1 MNHTRHIEFILLW
14 LTDNSPLQ
22 IVVFVF
28 LLLNY
33 MLNVTGDLIIIVL
46 TLLESH
52 LKTPM
57 YISLHNFSFL
67 EISFTSSC
75 TPRFPITTVTREN
88 MISYIGCMSQLFFYI
103 FLGVTKFFLLG
114 ASPVTCCDLQ
124 AFALYIRHEQHNLS
138 SAGAQFL
145 GNWLPGHFPSSD
157 FGSSPGFLWFKC
169 HWPFHLWYFS
179 YPTTFLLRH
188 TFTRNDCI
196 FISCDNPR
204 GHIAIGNSFL
214 LLYHQENSKL
224 PFSSTKEKSLFYLLF
239 SHDCC
244 IHHLW

>member
-1 MNHTRHIEFILLW
+1 ML
-14 LTDNSPLQ
+14 
-22 IVVFVF
+22 

-33 MLNVTGDLIIIVL
+33 TLSMIGNLTIIAL
-46 TLLESH
+46 TLLDSH

-57 YISLHNFSFL
+57 YFFLRNFSFL
-67 EISFTSSC
+67 EISFISAC
-75 TPRFPITTVTREN
+75 IPRFLITTVNKEK

-103 FLGVTKFFLLG
+103 FLEVTEFFLLL
-114 ASPVTCCDLQ
+114 AMSYDHY
-124 AFALYIRHEQHNLS
+124 FAICKPLRYTSIMS
-138 SAGAQFL
+138 STICHHIGTQFL
-145 GNWLPGHFPSSD
+145 GNWILGYFPSTD

-169 HWPFHLWYFS
+169 HWSFHLWYFS

>member
-179 YPTTFLLRH
+179 YPTSFFLRH
-188 TFTRNDCI
+188 TFTRNGGMLIRCGDPQ
-196 FISCDNPR
+196 DR
-204 GHIAIGNSFL
+204 IAIGNSFL
-214 LLYHQENSKL
+214 LLHHQDNYKFPL
-224 PFSSTKEKSLFYLLF
+224 
-239 SHDCC
+239 
-244 IHHLW
+244 